1 MTPRLERSVVG
12 IVSSPVLDG
21 LLLQALITPEGQ
33 ADPYPLY
40 AEMRAEATV
49 SRSSLGPY
57 VVNGYDI
64 CQSVL
69 RDPRLGRG
77 IDIEDTSVGV
87 FGDMGGRR
95 GEFMEMSQHNMLLS
109 DPPDHTRLR
118 RLVSRSFTA
127 RQVERL
133 RPAVHALVD
142 ELLDA
147 MGQSGEVEFMSQFA
161 LPLPMAVIGELVG
174 VPEADRAGLQP
185 FVRAAAKGIEPVM
198 SDEETEA
205 AIDAVGRLAEYFGA
219 LIEERRERPQDDL
232 LSSLVAA
239 WENDDRL
246 TDEEIY
252 STSILLFAAGFETTT
267 NLLGNG
273 LLALLSHPDQ
283 LAEWRAH
290 PDIAPSAVEELLR
303 YDSPVQFNL
312 RTALEPADLDGE
324 PLRRGERVVVL
335 QGAANRDP
343 ARFEAP
349 DELQLRRADNVPL
362 SFGWGIHHCIG
373 AALARMEGEIAF
385 NGLLARFQ
393 TMELLTEEPH
403 WRPSF
408 TLRGLLDLPLRVST
422 R

>member
-1 MTPRLERSVVG
+1 VG
-12 IVSSPVLDG
+12 IVTSPVLDG
-21 LLLQALITPEGQ
+21 LFLQALITPEGQ

-40 AEMRAEATV
+40 AQMRQEARL
-49 SRSSLGPY
+49 SRTAFGPFL
-57 VVNGYDI
+57 VNGYDE

-69 RDPRLGRG
+69 RGPRLGRG
-77 IDIEDTSVGV
+77 IGTEDMSAATGI
-87 FGDMGGRR
+87 FGDPVPRR
-95 GEFMEMSQHNMLLS
+95 GEFMEMSQHNMLMA

-142 ELLDA
+142 ELLGTMA
-147 MGQSGEVEFMSQFA
+147 ESGEVEFMSAFA

-174 VPEADRAGLQP
+174 VPASDRAALQP
-185 FVRAAAKGIEPVM
+185 HVRAAAKGIEPVL

-205 AIDAVGRLAEYFGA
+205 AIEAIGHLGAYFEG
-219 LIEERRERPQDDL
+219 LIAERRARPREDL

-239 WENDDRL
+239 WENDDNL
-246 TDEEIY
+246 TDEEVY
-252 STSILLFAAGFETTT
+252 STAILLFAAGFETTT

-273 LLALLSHPDQ
+273 LLALLRHPEQMAD
-283 LAEWRAH
+283 WRAH

-303 YDSPVQFNL
+303 FDSPVQFNM
-312 RTALEPADLDGE
+312 RTALEPADLAGE
-324 PLRRGERVVVL
+324 PLERGDRIVVL

-343 ARFEAP
+343 RRFDHP
-349 DELQLRRADNVPL
+349 DELDLRRPNNVPL

-373 AALARMEGEIAF
+373 APLARMEGEIAF
-385 NGLLARFQ
+385 NALLARFP
-393 TMELLTEEPH
+393 TIALATDEPQ

-408 TLRGLLDLPLRVST
+408 TLRGLLELPLRLSPQ
-422 R
+422 